1 MHVICIF
8 TMQQRQQQC
17 SFRQASRN
25 AVQAIS
31 ELAIIIMQVQ
41 IQ

>member
-1 MHVICIF
+1 
-8 TMQQRQQQC
+8 MQHRQQQC
-17 SFRQASRN
+17 SFSQAGRN

-31 ELAIIIMQVQ
+31 KHAIIIFQVQ